1 MWGHSSRDD
10 FDVLVNALFEGY
22 RRERLISTQDID
34 MLPTFLLVR
43 SLAILGWADARREL
57 NLGDRITTIIKR
69 LLLEAEALE
78 P

>member
-1 MWGHSSRDD
+1 MIHADMHHDNVMVDGNHLAVID

-43 SLAILGWADARREL
+43 SLAIFGLG
-57 NLGDRITTIIKR
+57 
-69 LLLEAEALE
+69 
-78 P
+78 